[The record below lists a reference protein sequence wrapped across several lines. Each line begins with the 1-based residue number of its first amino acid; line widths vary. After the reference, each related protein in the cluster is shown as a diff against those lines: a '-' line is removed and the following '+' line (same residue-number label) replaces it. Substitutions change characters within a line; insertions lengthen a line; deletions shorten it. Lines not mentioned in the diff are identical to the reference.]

1 MRGSACGFRVVGV
14 CVASLLV
21 VVAPVGCG
29 TATPEAR
36 TSPPAQST
44 SATPAPSAS
53 PAGAPSP
60 SPTEAARPETPYALD
75 DTIHVGSRTVTVPEG
90 RVTALAALAQDR
102 LLVRTAPEGERM
114 PQRWLVLA
122 ADGAVVADLGQVPI
136 ALAST
141 DGTMVVVKGDL
152 TTGPVRVLDTDG
164 RQVATRDVGSA
175 RPSRPVD
182 GRVVLVTYS
191 QDSSRDD
198 QSELW
203 DVATGSVTPLPDGSR
218 RLSADGRFALGV
230 TGRPLAPVEHKG
242 RLCWFLVG
250 LTRSTSAT
258 SIERCDDAN
267 PEIFSPY
274 ELSPDGRWVLG
285 ESFSDGGF
293 FYRLAVVDARDGH
306 VVVGRTIAGY
316 SDAVNGWSWA
326 FDADGD
332 TFLFSRNPSDPPFPA
347 LRNDLVRCTL
357 DLECTE
363 VGAPLS
369 TIPVDGGALTLPRYV
384 VGQPLQPAATTQ

>member
-1 MRGSACGFRVVGV
+1 MRGSVGGFRVLGV

-21 VVAPVGCG
+21 VATPVGCG
-29 TATPEAR
+29 TATPEAA

-44 SATPAPSAS
+44 SATPAPS
-53 PAGAPSP
+53 GSP
-60 SPTEAARPETPYALD
+60 SPTPTEAAPPATPYALD
-75 DTIHVGSRTVTVPEG
+75 DTVHVGSRTVTVPEG
-90 RVTALAALAQDR
+90 RVTALAVLAEGR
-102 LLVRTAPEGERM
+102 LLVRTAPVGERST
-114 PQRWLVLA
+114 QRWLILA

-136 ALAST
+136 AVAGA
-141 DGTMVVVKGDL
+141 DGTMIVVKDDL

-164 RQVATRDVGSA
+164 RQVAERDVGSA

-191 QDSSRDD
+191 HDYSKDD

-203 DVATGSVTPLPDGSR
+203 DVATGAVTPLPDGSR
-218 RLSADGRFALGV
+218 RLSADGRFVMGV

-242 RLCWFLVG
+242 RLCWFLVD
-250 LTRSTSAT
+250 LTRSTSAA

-274 ELSPDGRWVLG
+274 ELSPDGRWLLG

-293 FYRLAVVDARDGH
+293 FYWLAVVDARDGH
-306 VVVGRTIAGY
+306 VVVGKWTMEAYR
-316 SDAVNGWSWA
+316 DAVNGWTWA
-326 FDADGD
+326 FDADGE
-332 TFLFSRNPSDPPFPA
+332 TFLFSRNPSDPPYPA
-347 LRNDLVRCTL
+347 RYNDLVRCTV
-357 DLECTE
+357 DMECTE

-369 TIPVDGGALTLPRYV
+369 TILVGDGALTLPRYV
-384 VGQPLQPAATTQ
+384 VGQPLRPAATSE

>member
-1 MRGSACGFRVVGV
+1 MRGSAGGFRVLGV

-21 VVAPVGCG
+21 VATPVGCG
-29 TATPEAR
+29 TATPVAT

-44 SATPAPSAS
+44 SATPVPS
-53 PAGAPSP
+53 GSP
-60 SPTEAARPETPYALD
+60 SPTPTEAAPPATPYALD

-90 RVTALAALAQDR
+90 RVTALAVLAEDR
-102 LLVRTAPEGERM
+102 LLVRTAPEGERS
-114 PQRWLVLA
+114 PQRWLILA

-136 ALAST
+136 ATAST
-141 DGTMVVVKGDL
+141 DGTMIVVKDDL

-164 RQVATRDVGSA
+164 RQVAKRDVGSA
-175 RPSRPVD
+175 RPSRAVG

-191 QDSSRDD
+191 HDYSKDD

-203 DVATGSVTPLPDGSR
+203 DVATGAVTPLPDGSR
-218 RLSADGRFALGV
+218 RLSADGRFVMGV

-242 RLCWFLVG
+242 RLCWFLVD
-250 LTRSTSAT
+250 LARSTSAT

-274 ELSPDGRWVLG
+274 ELSPDGRWLLG

-293 FYRLAVVDARDGH
+293 FYGLAVVDARDGH
-306 VVVGRTIAGY
+306 VVVGTWTTAGA
-316 SDAVNGWSWA
+316 AVNGWTWA
-326 FDADGD
+326 FDAAGE
-332 TFLFSRNPSDPPFPA
+332 TFLFSRNPSDPPYPA
-347 LRNDLVRCTL
+347 LRNDLVRCTV
-357 DLECTE
+357 DMECTE

-384 VGQPLQPAATTQ
+384 VGEPLRPAATSE